1 MSDETKREIYE
12 YLQIYIHQ
20 QQDHSNY
27 IDYYD
32 LYGIKK
38 RNEFR

>member
-1 MSDETKREIYE
+1 MSDKTKREIYE
-12 YLQIYIHQ
+12 YLQRYIHQ